1 MKTSTL
7 VILVIALMLAI
18 SLTSMAE
25 SEVMN
30 EKRQYGDGGSSS
42 SSKSDGSSLYSLNI
56 AQMSSIV
63 GGIAVMFSVLF

>member
-7 VILVIALMLAI
+7 VILVIALMLTI

-30 EKRQYGDGGSSS
+30 EKRQYGDSGSSS
-42 SSKSDGSSLYSLNI
+42 SSKSGGSSLYSFNI

>member
-7 VILVIALMLAI
+7 VILVIALVLMI

-30 EKRQYGDGGSSS
+30 EKRQYGGGSDSTTS
-42 SSKSDGSSLYSLNI
+42 P
-56 AQMSSIV
+56 
-63 GGIAVMFSVLF
+63 